1 MLVAPTITRKANAPS
16 FTMKRLFSSK
26 EPRRRR
32 SPKVFSLSSAWIYF
46 FLWLSLASTFRNDGS
61 TMIPSGFIPRAFAAA
76 SAVDALDEDT
86 DQYGVRTRS
95 PKPFKIESALNSSDK
110 LSLNQILLRAGKR
123 GLGGGIPGALAGVV
137 QVLTLMW
144 LRTIMSYQCRYGTT
158 FAQALATLTREGGVR
173 RLYRGLSFALIQ
185 APLAR
190 FVSTAANDGI
200 DALLQSFRW
209 AKNWGP
215 ARKTVVA
222 SIFVGLCRILLMRK
236 FVLRVRCLFGA

>member
-1 MLVAPTITRKANAPS
+1 
-16 FTMKRLFSSK
+16 
-26 EPRRRR
+26 
-32 SPKVFSLSSAWIYF
+32 
-46 FLWLSLASTFRNDGS
+46 
-61 TMIPSGFIPRAFAAA
+61 MIPSGFIPRAFAAA

-110 LSLNQILLRAGKR
+110 LSLNQILLR
-123 GLGGGIPGALAGVV
+123 GGGIPGALAGVV

-236 FVLRVRCLFGA
+236 FVLRVRFLLGA